1 VFGRGQPVVVF
12 TSGPSQPMQHIDP
25 ATSRI
30 PEPDATGVFSERP
43 LGLLLAHSLEHG
55 LSGTLE
61 LADDPRQYGLIVL
74 DAGRP
79 LRVWTSEPV
88 SYLGNILC
96 EGGILAEADLGSTL
110 ADAAATKSLHGQ
122 LLLSRGLID
131 ETQLASAL
139 AHQRLRKLHYLFTFP
154 PTSRFSFYNAVDLVG
169 PRLNDPGPSDPLP
182 SIWRGIVTQPP
193 PEHVQM
199 MMAALGGRAIR
210 LVGALDTSSFR
221 EEERAVVES
230 LRQWPASVAT
240 LATRP
245 GVDERAAELLV
256 YFLFLTKLAE
266 VAEPVAMPSSHD
278 TAPVS
283 SRRGFPAGQAEYV
296 RKITLST
303 RPPNPHEPPPS
314 APSSVRAPGI
324 PSSPPSSGDLPPSS
338 VPQSWRGT
346 VQPPSSGP
354 VSPRLGA
361 PPASGPRGSVAPPSA
376 PLVFPPA
383 RPSIAPGSSIAPP
396 AKSPE
401 AERAVADAEMNF
413 LLGDRRQALEFVKTA
428 LEHAPKMPAAMVLL
442 AALEATNVSKGQEE
456 KLQPILKRLDSILLR
471 DPACRRGHA
480 YRGTIR
486 RRAGDLDGAIDDL
499 RLAVE
504 QDPEDVDAARELKIT
519 ERTAKQPKAATSFLD
534 RLLGK

>member
-1 VFGRGQPVVVF
+1 
-12 TSGPSQPMQHIDP
+12 MQHIDP

-61 LADDPRQYGLIVL
+61 LADDPRQYALIVL

-88 SYLGNILC
+88 SYLGSVVHEAGL
-96 EGGILAEADLGSTL
+96 LDDADLASTL
-110 ADAAATKSLHGQ
+110 ADVAATKSLHGQ
-122 LLLSRGLID
+122 LLLSLGLVD

-139 AHQRLRKLHYLFTFP
+139 AHQRLRKLHYIFTFP
-154 PTSRFSFYNAVDLVG
+154 PTSRFAFYNAVDLIG
-169 PRLNDPGPSDPLP
+169 PRPNDPGPCDPLP

-193 PEHVQM
+193 LEHVRM
-199 MMAALGGRAIR
+199 MMASLGGRAIR

-230 LRQWPASVAT
+230 LRQWPAGVAT

-266 VAEPVAMPSSHD
+266 VAEPVAMPSGHD

-296 RKITLST
+296 RKIALST
-303 RPPNPHEPPPS
+303 RPPNPHEAPPS
-314 APSSVRAPGI
+314 VPGSVRAPGM

-338 VPQSWRGT
+338 VRSAPQSWGGSI
-346 VQPPSSGP
+346 QPPSSGP
-354 VSPRLGA
+354 VSPRQSA
-361 PPASGPRGSVAPPSA
+361 PPASSPRGSVAPPSA

-383 RPSIAPGSSIAPP
+383 RPSLAPGSSIAPP

-413 LLGDRRQALEFVKTA
+413 LLGDRHQALEFVKTA
-428 LEHAPKMPAAMVLL
+428 LEHSPKLPAAMVLL

-456 KLQPILKRLDSILLR
+456 KLQPILQRLNAILLR
-471 DPACRRGHA
+471 DPSCRRGHA

-486 RRAGDLDGAIDDL
+486 RRAGDFDGAIDDL

-504 QDPEDVDAARELKIT
+504 QDPEDVDAARELRIT
-519 ERTAKQPKAATSFLD
+519 ERMAKQPKPATSLLN